1 MLISLRNFI
10 RKHIRKFVVGGVF
23 VGSLYALTKFGQW
36 KLKEIQEKELNELLE
51 RSKRKLHF
59 ESTERTCNQTAIMLS
74 SRLREAIVKCL
85 DCEQIL
91 NDLRDGN
98 GDKIAS
104 WGNLRILSFSRTA
117 TVIYS
122 YTMFVITLRVQLNVL
137 GGHMYKD
144 SKTSQTSVNDDKI
157 REEYLSICSYLMD
170 EGIKNMAG
178 FIREKV
184 HEITVGYSLGHKLNL
199 RDIQHIYWAI
209 TSTVTAAVK
218 EDPVK
223 NITTYMISPEFVQKH
238 MNNRVLSNM
247 IEQTMDLL
255 ESQEVQDL
263 MLLNVRCGFSL
274 LIDRISKYFVDKE
287 ISDKTINEFINY
299 NSMTLPMAKVIPILN
314 AQTPDLPVADDLPSD
329 WLQKL
334 LSSEELKA
342 LGANIY
348 ESLSY

>member
-1 MLISLRNFI
+1 MNE
-10 RKHIRKFVVGGVF
+10 GV
-23 VGSLYALTKFGQW
+23 
-36 KLKEIQEKELNELLE
+36 
-51 RSKRKLHF
+51 
-59 ESTERTCNQTAIMLS
+59 
-74 SRLREAIVKCL
+74 
-85 DCEQIL
+85 
-91 NDLRDGN
+91 
-98 GDKIAS
+98 
-104 WGNLRILSFSRTA
+104 
-117 TVIYS
+117 
-122 YTMFVITLRVQLNVL
+122 
-137 GGHMYKD
+137 
-144 SKTSQTSVNDDKI
+144 
-157 REEYLSICSYLMD
+157 
-170 EGIKNMAG
+170 KNMAD

-184 HEITVGYSLGHKLNL
+184 NEITVDYSLGHKLNL

-218 EDPVK
+218 QDPVK
-223 NITTYMISPEFVQKH
+223 NITSYMISPEFVQKH

-287 ISDKTINEFINY
+287 ISDNTINEFINY

-314 AQTPDLPVADDLPSD
+314 IQTPDLPVADDLPSD